1 MKLSTYNRS
10 PLHQLVSILVLTL
23 VSLILA
29 GHVAAGSGRGTIG
42 FGLGSSANCFSK
54 DGSFAQLFHSLC
66 PHVWRTDGGTSS
78 NQQLIGRWSR
88 FEGTSAGSYVFY
100 ANGRY
105 GRSSQVGYDGEVR
118 NFEAQGNYR
127 LQGNELVTRP
137 DNPKSPTIRF
147 QVSWHEEMNQGRRI
161 RSLTLVGVMP
171 GIPGDPLMPGFSF
184 EEHYYYE
191 GQP

>member
-1 MKLSTYNRS
+1 MKLSTIIAS
-10 PLHQLVSILVLTL
+10 LHQLVSILVLTFL
-23 VSLILA
+23 SLITA
-29 GHVAAGSGRGTIG
+29 GHSAAAGSGRGTTS
-42 FGLGSSANCFSK
+42 FWLGSNANCFPEDVS
-54 DGSFAQLFHSLC
+54 SAQLFHSLC
-66 PHVWRTDGGTSS
+66 PHVWKTDGGTSS
-78 NQQLIGRWSR
+78 NQQLIGKWSR

-137 DNPKSPTIRF
+137 DNPKSPTMRL

-161 RSLTLVGVMP
+161 RSMTLAGVL
-171 GIPGDPLMPGFSF
+171 GDPGDPLSPVIPF

>member
-1 MKLSTYNRS
+1 MKLSTHNRS
-10 PLHQLVSILVLTL
+10 SLHQLVSILVLTFL
-23 VSLILA
+23 SLIMA
-29 GHVAAGSGRGTIG
+29 GHAAVAGSGRGTID
-42 FGLGSSANCFSK
+42 FGLENSANCFPK
-54 DGSFAQLFHSLC
+54 DGSFAQSFHSLC
-66 PHVWRTDGGTSS
+66 PHMWRTDGGTS
-78 NQQLIGRWSR
+78 NQQLIGKWSS
-88 FEGTSAGSYVFY
+88 FDGNAAISYVFY

-105 GRSSQVGYDGEVR
+105 ERSSQVGYDGQVR

-161 RSLTLVGVMP
+161 RGITLHAEIPGV
-171 GIPGDPLMPGFSF
+171 PGDPFSPPF
-184 EEHYYYE
+184 SYEEHYDYE